1 MFGINTK
8 KIETSDV
15 DLIYFDLDLKTENI
29 TTSPLPMSRE
39 LSDDN
44 SLELKTFTKK
54 IFLNKLPD
62 NKEKYIM
69 DFLLSHIKFVD
80 IYKLDTHLEKTA
92 FKRILNSYNNMIAI
106 IGRIGTANS
115 LIINTKIKDKNYAY
129 LDSIKEFAEDN
140 KITIYFT
147 DYIQED
153 TILLLRNNNTE
164 NPGFVILENDKD
176 NLFNITGLGFFPDLQ
191 AKLIKL
197 IF

>member
-1 MFGINTK
+1 
-8 KIETSDV
+8 
-15 DLIYFDLDLKTENI
+15 
-29 TTSPLPMSRE
+29 MSRE
-39 LSDDN
+39 LSSDN
-44 SLELKTFTKK
+44 SLELKTFQKKK
-54 IFLNKLPD
+54 ILNESPD

-115 LIINTKIKDKNYAY
+115 LIINTKIKDKNCAY

-176 NLFNITGLGFFPDLQ
+176 NLFNIIGLGFFPEFQ

-197 IF
+197 I

>member
-1 MFGINTK
+1 
-8 KIETSDV
+8 
-15 DLIYFDLDLKTENI
+15 
-29 TTSPLPMSRE
+29 MSRE
-39 LSDDN
+39 LSSDN
-44 SLELKTFTKK
+44 SLELKTFQKKK
-54 IFLNKLPD
+54 ILNESPD

-176 NLFNITGLGFFPDLQ
+176 NLFNFIGLGFFPEFQ

-197 IF
+197 I

>member
-44 SLELKTFTKK
+44 SLELKTVTKK
-54 IFLNKLPD
+54 IFLNESPD

-80 IYKLDTHLEKTA
+80 MYKLDTHLKKSS
-92 FKRILNSYNNMIAI
+92 FKRTLNCYNNMIFVM
-106 IGRIGTANS
+106 GRIGTANS
-115 LIINTKIKDKNYAY
+115 LIINTKIKDKKYAY

-176 NLFNITGLGFFPDLQ
+176 NLFNIIGLGFFPEFQ

>member
-54 IFLNKLPD
+54 IFLNESPD

-191 AKLIKL
+191 AKLIKIL
-197 IF
+197 I

>member
-1 MFGINTK
+1 
-8 KIETSDV
+8 
-15 DLIYFDLDLKTENI
+15 
-29 TTSPLPMSRE
+29 
-39 LSDDN
+39 
-44 SLELKTFTKK
+44 
-54 IFLNKLPD
+54 
-62 NKEKYIM
+62 M

-80 IYKLDTHLEKTA
+80 MYKLDTHLKKTA

-115 LIINTKIKDKNYAY
+115 LIINTKIKDKKYAY
-129 LDSIKEFAEDN
+129 FDSIKEFAEDN

>member
-1 MFGINTK
+1 
-8 KIETSDV
+8 
-15 DLIYFDLDLKTENI
+15 
-29 TTSPLPMSRE
+29 MSRE
-39 LSDDN
+39 LSSDN
-44 SLELKTFTKK
+44 SLELKTFQKKK
-54 IFLNKLPD
+54 ILNESPD

-176 NLFNITGLGFFPDLQ
+176 NLFNIIGLGFFPEFQ

-197 IF
+197 I